1 LDDLSKGAVLV
12 DPLPAL
18 QSGKPTHRF
27 GIALETTTATRPADA
42 VEDASAPGAKGL
54 KADAIGYISNLVIA
68 VASTAPAYSL
78 AATLG
83 FIVAVTGVGTHAPA
97 VLIVSFIPI
106 LFVSV
111 GYRFLN
117 LADPDAGTTFA
128 WVTRAFGPQIGW
140 VNGWAIFLADIIVM
154 ASLAAIASN
163 YTFLLFDSTAH
174 PSNFVLIVGAVV
186 WIALMTW
193 ICYRGIELSARVQ
206 TALLGIELF
215 TLSLFA
221 IVALIK
227 VYANTPAHSLHVSA
241 SWFNPFDLGW
251 NALIAGVLLGI
262 FIYWGWDSGV
272 AVNEE
277 SRDRHRGPGK
287 AAVVS
292 TLILLLIYV
301 IVSAA
306 AQAYHGTK
314 FLAGNSSDVLNA
326 LGSNVFGSPLDKLLI
341 ITVLTSASA
350 STQTTILP
358 TARTTLSMA
367 KWDSIPRAFGNVHS
381 RFFTPSFSTLL
392 MGGLSILW
400 TVALLGLNPNQNVLG
415 DTISALGFSVC
426 FYYGFTGLACAVYFR
441 RDLLKSARNFF
452 LAGVVPLAGGIMM
465 GYVGVKAFSYY
476 NTAGNNYSKALLG
489 IQTPILVGIGGLIL
503 GIVLMFASWP
513 FFPSFFQRKWFE
525 TANPAVLEAD
535 AAHQPEPLV
544 PGEPPEI
551 ERPGRHIL

>member
-1 LDDLSKGAVLV
+1 MIHLLLPPRWSDRFASLWRAQP
-12 DPLPAL
+12 PLP
-18 QSGKPTHRF
+18 SPEPWTPR
-27 GIALETTTATRPADA
+27 
-42 VEDASAPGAKGL
+42 APGAKGL
-54 KADAIGYISNLVIA
+54 KPDALGYISNLVIA

-83 FIVAVTGVGTHAPA
+83 FIVAVAGIGVHAPA

-154 ASLAAIASN
+154 ASLAAIAGN
-163 YTFLLFDSTAH
+163 YTFLLFSWHSAAN
-174 PSNFVLIVGAVV
+174 SNFAMIVGAVL

-193 ICYRGIELSARVQ
+193 ICYRGIELSARIQ
-206 TALLGIELF
+206 T
-215 TLSLFA
+215 
-221 IVALIK
+221 VAAGHRAVHADAVRGRRPDQGLRQQPGR
-227 VYANTPAHSLHVSA
+227 TRSMSRA
-241 SWFNPFDLGW
+241 SWFNPFDLSWG
-251 NALIAGVLLGI
+251 AMIDGVLLGI

-301 IVSAA
+301 VVTAA
-306 AQAYHGTK
+306 AQAYHGTA

-326 LGSNVFGSPLDKLLI
+326 LGTHVFGSPLDKLLI
-341 ITVLTSASA
+341 IAVLTSASA

-367 KWDSIPRAFGNVHS
+367 KWDAIPSAFGRIHP
-381 RFFTPSFSTLL
+381 RFFTPTFSTLL
-392 MGGLSILW
+392 MGGLSIVW
-400 TVALLGLNPNQNVLG
+400 TVALLAFNPNQDVLG
-415 DTISALGFSVC
+415 DTISALGFAVC

-441 RDLLKSARNFF
+441 RDLFKSARNFLF
-452 LAGVVPLAGGIMM
+452 AGLVPVVGGIMM
-465 GYVGVKAFSYY
+465 AYIAIKAYSYY
-476 NTAGNNYSKALLG
+476 NTAGNNYSKPFIG
-489 IQTPILVGIGGLIL
+489 IQTPISS
-503 GIVLMFASWP
+503 AS
-513 FFPSFFQRKWFE
+513 
-525 TANPAVLEAD
+525 
-535 AAHQPEPLV
+535 AA
-544 PGEPPEI
+544 
-551 ERPGRHIL
+551 

>member
-1 LDDLSKGAVLV
+1 LEGTSVLEAAFDAEPDLGT
-12 DPLPAL
+12 
-18 QSGKPTHRF
+18 GH
-27 GIALETTTATRPADA
+27 
-42 VEDASAPGAKGL
+42 KGL
-54 KADAIGYISNLVIA
+54 KSNAIGYVSNLVIA

-83 FIVAVTGVGTHAPA
+83 FIVAVGGVGVHAPA

-117 LADPDAGTTFA
+117 LADPDSGTTFA
-128 WVTRAFGPQIGW
+128 WVTRAFGPQLGW
-140 VNGWAIFLADIIVM
+140 INGWAIFLADIIVM

-163 YTFLLFDSTAH
+163 YTYLLVGWHAAAH
-174 PSNFVLIVGAVV
+174 SNLALIIGSVI

-193 ICYRGIELSARVQ
+193 ICYRGIELSVRIQ
-206 TALLGIELF
+206 TFLLSLEIF
-215 TLSLFA
+215 TLALFA

-227 VYANTPAHSLHVSA
+227 VYANSPAHSIQLSA
-241 SWFNPFDLGW
+241 SWFNPFDLSWG
-251 NALIAGVLLGI
+251 ALIDGVLLGI

-292 TLILLLIYV
+292 TVLLLLIYV

-314 FLAGNSSDVLNA
+314 FLVGNQNDVLNA
-326 LGSNVFGSPLDKLLI
+326 LGTGVFGSPLNKLVI

-367 KWDSIPRAFGNVHS
+367 YWKAIPQAFARVHP
-381 RFFTPSFSTLL
+381 RFLTPSFSTLL
-392 MGGLSILW
+392 MGALSTVW
-400 TVALLGLNPNQNVLG
+400 TIALLAFNPSQNVLG
-415 DTISALGFSVC
+415 DTISALGFAVC

-441 RDLLKSARNFF
+441 RQLFKSVRNFLF
-452 LAGVVPLAGGIMM
+452 AGLIPVVGGGMM
-465 GYVGVKAFSYY
+465 AYVAVKAYGYY
-476 NTAGNNYSKALLG
+476 NTSGNNYSKALLG
-489 IQTPILVGIGGLIL
+489 IQTPILVGVGGLIL
-503 GIVLMFASWP
+503 GVILMFASWP
-513 FFPSFFQRKWFE
+513 FFSDFFGLRGFE
-525 TANPAVLEAD
+525 AADPAVLEQDSAR
-535 AAHQPEPLV
+535 AKPAL
-544 PGEPPEI
+544 
-551 ERPGRHIL
+551 R